1 MIKVKKKNVKMKP
14 ISSPDDVQHK
24 VPQVVEDF
32 TKIKHKEVFGK
43 TAPVIDSSSV
53 SPYQGKTPTKTPTKT
68 KTKTKKKKT

>member
-43 TAPVIDSSSV
+43 TAPVIDSS
-53 SPYQGKTPTKTPTKT
+53 KTQTKTQTKTKT